1 MNRREFFSTTA
12 GAGIAALATTR
23 FGWAAQTVDP
33 KVDWKKI
40 RQSTLDRIAIMTL
53 NFQSILK
60 VPDTQ
65 DNPSRTLELFDIGEM
80 LADTYGVHKVEFQH
94 YHLASVEPS
103 YFRDLKAK
111 LEKSRSRATQIN
123 LEFSGLNISAPQ
135 NRDRLLAIDL
145 TKMWIDHAVTLGAQR
160 VMINQGQP
168 TPENKVNSIPTL
180 KAMVDYGKSK
190 NIIVSVETRGGG
202 GGGRGRGGQGGPG
215 AQGAAAAQGAQQPA
229 AAPAAGTAAQAP
241 APAPGTAAPAGQAAA
256 AGQTATPAG
265 PPPSGPDT
273 WPLLAEIIK
282 GAGAYSN
289 VDVGGANAPN
299 QEELHRC
306 LKVMFPMTANTMHTR
321 VNTRWDLATAIR
333 YLEGELGYKGLYTI
347 EASNSHEGTRQIYDV
362 VVATLD
368 AKT

>member
-1 MNRREFFSTTA
+1 MNRREFVSTTA
-12 GAGIAALATTR
+12 AGVAGLASSR
-23 FGWAAQTVDP
+23 FGWAAQAVDP
-33 KVDWKKI
+33 KADWKKV

-65 DNPSRTLELFDIGEM
+65 DSPARTLELFDIGEM

-94 YHLASVEPS
+94 YHIASVEPS
-103 YFRDLKAK
+103 YFRDLRSK
-111 LEKSRSRATQIN
+111 LEKSKSRATQIN

-135 NRDRLLAIDL
+135 QRDRLLAIDL

-168 TPENKVNSIPTL
+168 TQENKVHSIPTL
-180 KAMVDYGKSK
+180 KAMADYGRSK

-202 GGGRGRGGQGGPG
+202 GGGRGRGGQAG
-215 AQGAAAAQGAQQPA
+215 QGAA
-229 AAPAAGTAAQAP
+229 
-241 APAPGTAAPAGQAAA
+241 AGQAAA
-256 AGQTATPAG
+256 GTTPAQGAQPPATGTAPAAGAAAAAPGQATATGQAAAPAG
-265 PPPSGPDT
+265 PPLSGPDA

-306 LKVMFPMTANTMHTR
+306 LKMMFPMTANSMHTR
-321 VNTRWDLATAIR
+321 VNTRWDLATVIR

-368 AKT
+368 SKT

>member
-1 MNRREFFSTTA
+1 MNRREFFGTTA
-12 GAGIAALATTR
+12 AGVAGIAASRYA
-23 FGWAAQTVDP
+23 WAAQAGDP
-33 KVDWKKI
+33 KVDWKKV
-40 RQSTLDRIAIMTL
+40 RPATLDRIAIMTL

-65 DNPSRTLELFDIGEM
+65 PGPNRTLELFDIAEM

-111 LEKSRSRATQIN
+111 LEKTKSRATQIN

-135 NRDRLLAIDL
+135 HRDRLLAIDL

-168 TPENKVNSIPTL
+168 TQENKVHSIPTL

-202 GGGRGRGGQGGPG
+202 GGGRGRGGQGR
-215 AQGAAAAQGAQQPA
+215 QGAGAGATAPPAAAQPGAAVPA
-229 AAPAAGTAAQAP
+229 PGATAATPAQAPAAGQ
-241 APAPGTAAPAGQAAA
+241 AAP
-256 AGQTATPAG
+256 PAG
-265 PPPSGPDT
+265 PPSSGPDA
-273 WPLLAEIIK
+273 WPLLAEIII

-289 VDVGGANAPN
+289 VDLGGANAPN

-306 LKVMFPMTANTMHTR
+306 LAMMFPMTANSLHTR
-321 VNTRWDLATAIR
+321 VNTRWDLATAMR

-347 EASNSHEGTRQIYDV
+347 EANGGHEGTRPIYDV
-362 VVATLD
+362 VIATLD
-368 AKT
+368 ART

>member
-1 MNRREFFSTTA
+1 
-12 GAGIAALATTR
+12 
-23 FGWAAQTVDP
+23 
-33 KVDWKKI
+33 
-40 RQSTLDRIAIMTL
+40 
-53 NFQSILK
+53 

-65 DNPSRTLELFDIGEM
+65 DSPNRTLELFDIGEM

-111 LEKSRSRATQIN
+111 LEKTKSRATQIN

-135 NRDRLLAIDL
+135 QRDRLLAIDL

-160 VMINQGQP
+160 VMINQGAP
-168 TPENKVNSIPTL
+168 TQENKVNSIPTL
-180 KAMVDYGKSK
+180 KAMADYGKSK

-202 GGGRGRGGQGGPG
+202 GGGRGRGGQGGQAPGGQAPGGPG
-215 AQGAAAAQGAQQPA
+215 AAGVAAPGAPATATQPAAPPAAGATAATPAPAPATGQA
-229 AAPAAGTAAQAP
+229 AAPA
-241 APAPGTAAPAGQAAA
+241 
-256 AGQTATPAG
+256 QT
-265 PPPSGPDT
+265 PSGPDA

-289 VDVGGANAPN
+289 VDLGGANAPN

-306 LKVMFPMTANTMHTR
+306 LKMMFPMTANSLHTR
-321 VNTRWDLATAIR
+321 VNARWDLATAMR

-347 EASNSHEGTRQIYDV
+347 EANGGHEGTRPIYDV
-362 VVATLD
+362 VIATLD
-368 AKT
+368 TKT

>member
-12 GAGIAALATTR
+12 AGVGALAATR

-33 KVDWKKI
+33 KVDWKKV

-65 DNPSRTLELFDIGEM
+65 DSPNRTLELFDIGEM

-103 YFRDLKAK
+103 YFKDLRSK
-111 LEKSRSRATQIN
+111 LEKSKSRATQIN

-135 NRDRLLAIDL
+135 QRDRLLAIDL

-168 TPENKVNSIPTL
+168 THENKVHSIPTL

-202 GGGRGRGGQGGPG
+202 GGGGRGRGGQGGQGQAAPG
-215 AQGAAAAQGAQQPA
+215 AAPAATAPGTQPA
-229 AAPAAGTAAQAP
+229 AAPAAAP
-241 APAPGTAAPAGQAAA
+241 RRRSERRRLVSPR
-256 AGQTATPAG
+256 
-265 PPPSGPDT
+265 
-273 WPLLAEIIK
+273 
-282 GAGAYSN
+282 
-289 VDVGGANAPN
+289 
-299 QEELHRC
+299 HRR
-306 LKVMFPMTANTMHTR
+306 AR
-321 VNTRWDLATAIR
+321 RR
-333 YLEGELGYKGLYTI
+333 
-347 EASNSHEGTRQIYDV
+347 
-362 VVATLD
+362 
-368 AKT
+368 

>member
-1 MNRREFFSTTA
+1 MNRREFFGTTA
-12 GAGIAALATTR
+12 AGVAGIAASRYA
-23 FGWAAQTVDP
+23 WAAQAGDQ
-33 KVDWKKI
+33 KVDWKKV
-40 RQSTLDRIAIMTL
+40 RPATLDRIAIMTL

-65 DNPSRTLELFDIGEM
+65 PGPNRTLELFDIGEM

-111 LEKSRSRATQIN
+111 LEKTRSRATQIN

-135 NRDRLLAIDL
+135 HRDRLLAIDL

-168 TPENKVNSIPTL
+168 TQENKVHSIPTL

-202 GGGRGRGGQGGPG
+202 GGGRGRGGQGGQG
-215 AQGAAAAQGAQQPA
+215 AGAGAAAPGAPPA
-229 AAPAAGTAAQAP
+229 AAQPGAAVPAPGATAATPAPAPAAGQAP
-241 APAPGTAAPAGQAAA
+241 
-256 AGQTATPAG
+256 PAG
-265 PPPSGPDT
+265 PPSSGPDA

-289 VDVGGANAPN
+289 VDLGGANAPN

-306 LKVMFPMTANTMHTR
+306 LKMMFPMTANSLHTR
-321 VNTRWDLATAIR
+321 VNTRWDLATAMR

-347 EASNSHEGTRQIYDV
+347 EANGGHEGTRPIYDV
-362 VVATLD
+362 VIATLD
-368 AKT
+368 ART

>member
-12 GAGIAALATTR
+12 AGVGALAATR

-33 KVDWKKI
+33 KVDWKKV

-65 DNPSRTLELFDIGEM
+65 DSPNRTLELSDIGEM

-103 YFRDLKAK
+103 YFKDMRGK
-111 LEKSRSRATQIN
+111 LEKSKSRATQIN

-135 NRDRLLAIDL
+135 QRDRLLAIDL
-145 TKMWIDHAVTLGAQR
+145 TKMWVDHAVALGAQR

-168 TPENKVNSIPTL
+168 THENKVHSIPTL

-202 GGGRGRGGQGGPG
+202 GGGGRGRGGQGG
-215 AQGAAAAQGAQQPA
+215 QGQAAPAAAPATTAPGTQPA
-229 AAPAAGTAAQAP
+229 AAPAAGAP
-241 APAPGTAAPAGQAAA
+241 APNAA
-256 AGQTATPAG
+256 AGQPAPPAG
-265 PPPSGPDT
+265 PPPLTGPAAWT
-273 WPLLAEIIK
+273 LLAEIIK

-289 VDVGGANAPN
+289 VDVGGASAAN
-299 QEELHRC
+299 QEELHSC
-306 LKVMFPMTANTMHTR
+306 LKLMFPMTANTMHTR
-321 VNTRWDLATAIR
+321 VNTRWDLATAMR

-347 EASNSHEGTRQIYDV
+347 EASNGHEGTRAIYDV
-362 VVATLD
+362 VIATLD

>member
-1 MNRREFFSTTA
+1 MNRREFFGTTA
-12 GAGIAALATTR
+12 ASVAGIATSRYA
-23 FGWAAQTVDP
+23 WAAQAGDQNA
-33 KVDWKKI
+33 DWKKV
-40 RQSTLDRIAIMTL
+40 RPATLERIAIMTL

-65 DNPSRTLELFDIGEM
+65 DSPNRTLELFDIGEM

-103 YFRDLKAK
+103 YFRDLKAR
-111 LEKSRSRATQIN
+111 LEKTKSRATQIN

-135 NRDRLLAIDL
+135 QRDRLLAIDL

-160 VMINQGQP
+160 VMINQGAP
-168 TPENKVNSIPTL
+168 TQENKVNSIPTL
-180 KAMVDYGKSK
+180 KAMADYGKSK

-202 GGGRGRGGQGGPG
+202 GGGRGRGGQGGQAP
-215 AQGAAAAQGAQQPA
+215 AAPAAAGAAAPGAPATAPQPA
-229 AAPAAGTAAQAP
+229 AAPAAGA
-241 APAPGTAAPAGQAAA
+241 TAAPPAQTPATGQAA
-256 AGQTATPAG
+256 TPAQT
-265 PPPSGPDT
+265 PSGPDA

-289 VDVGGANAPN
+289 VDLGGANAPN

-306 LKVMFPMTANTMHTR
+306 LKMMFPMTANSLHTR
-321 VNTRWDLATAIR
+321 VNTRWDLATAMR

-347 EASNSHEGTRQIYDV
+347 EANGGHEGTRPIYDV
-362 VVATLD
+362 VIATLD

>member
-1 MNRREFFSTTA
+1 MNRREFFSTAA
-12 GAGIAALATTR
+12 GVAALASGR
-23 FGWAAQTVDP
+23 FGWAAQVVDP

-65 DNPSRTLELFDIGEM
+65 DSPNRTLELFDIGQM
-80 LADTYGVHKVEFQH
+80 LADTYGVHKIEFQH
-94 YHLASVEPS
+94 YHLASVEPA
-103 YFRDLKAK
+103 YFRDLRSK
-111 LEKSRSRATQIN
+111 LEKSKSRATQIN

-135 NRDRLLAIDL
+135 HRDRLLAIDL

-168 TPENKVNSIPTL
+168 TQENKVHSIPTL

-190 NIIVSVETRGGG
+190 NIIVSVETRGSGG
-202 GGGRGRGGQGGPG
+202 GGGRGRAGQGGQAAQG
-215 AQGAAAAQGAQQPA
+215 AQGAAAA
-229 AAPAAGTAAQAP
+229 APPQ
-241 APAPGTAAPAGQAAA
+241 GTAAPAAAA
-256 AGQTATPAG
+256 ANPANA
-265 PPPSGPDT
+265 PAAPPSNGPDT

-289 VDVGGANAPN
+289 VDFGGANAPN

-306 LKVMFPMTANTMHTR
+306 LKMMHPMTAGSVHTR
-321 VNTRWDLATAIR
+321 VNTRWDLATVIK

-347 EASNSHEGTRQIYDV
+347 ETGNGHVGTREIYDV

-368 AKT
+368 TKT

>member
-1 MNRREFFSTTA
+1 MNRREFFSTAA
-12 GAGIAALATTR
+12 GVAALASTR
-23 FGWAAQTVDP
+23 YGWAAQAVDP
-33 KVDWKKI
+33 RVDWKKV
-40 RQSTLDRIAIMTL
+40 RQSTRDRIAIMTL

-65 DNPSRTLELFDIGEM
+65 ESPARTLELADIGEM

-103 YFRDLKAK
+103 YFRDLRSR
-111 LEKSRSRATQIN
+111 LEKSKSRATQIN

-135 NRDRLLAIDL
+135 QRDRLLAIDL

-168 TPENKVNSIPTL
+168 TQENKVHSIPTL
-180 KAMVDYGKSK
+180 KAMADYGKSK
-190 NIIVSVETRGGG
+190 NIIVSVETRGS
-202 GGGRGRGGQGGPG
+202 GGGRGRGGQGG
-215 AQGAAAAQGAQQPA
+215 QAQGAQGPAQAAPPGSAVPGAATASPAPASAPA
-229 AAPAAGTAAQAP
+229 AAPGA
-241 APAPGTAAPAGQAAA
+241 AAPT
-256 AGQTATPAG
+256 GQTGAPAG
-265 PPPSGPDT
+265 PPSSGPDT

-289 VDVGGANAPN
+289 VDFGGANAPN
-299 QEELHRC
+299 QDELHRC
-306 LKVMFPMTANTMHTR
+306 LKMMNPMTAGSVHTR
-321 VNTRWDLATAIR
+321 VNTRWDLATVIR

-347 EASNSHEGTRQIYDV
+347 ETGNGHVGTREIYDV

>member
-1 MNRREFFSTTA
+1 MNRREFFSTSAA
-12 GAGIAALATTR
+12 GVAALATTR
-23 FGWAAQTVDP
+23 FGWATQAVDP

-53 NFQSILK
+53 NFDSILK
-60 VPDTQ
+60 VPDRQ
-65 DNPSRTLELFDIGEM
+65 DGPNRTLELFDIGEM

-111 LEKSRSRATQIN
+111 FEKTKSRATQIN

-135 NRDRLLAIDL
+135 HRDRLLAIDL

-168 TPENKVNSIPTL
+168 THENKVHSIPTL
-180 KAMVDYGKSK
+180 KAMADYGKSK

-202 GGGRGRGGQGGPG
+202 GGGGRGRGGQGGQG
-215 AQGAAAAQGAQQPA
+215 AQAGQTAAGAATAQGAQPPATAPAAGAAAA
-229 AAPAAGTAAQAP
+229 TAP
-241 APAPGTAAPAGQAAA
+241 APAQTAAVAGQAAP
-256 AGQTATPAG
+256 PAG
-265 PPPSGPDT
+265 PPLSGPDA

-289 VDVGGANAPN
+289 VDLGGANAPN

-306 LKVMFPMTANTMHTR
+306 LKMMFPMTANSLHTR
-321 VNTRWDLATAIR
+321 VNTRWDLATTMR
-333 YLEGELGYKGLYTI
+333 YLESELGYKGLYTI

>member
-1 MNRREFFSTTA
+1 MNRREFFGTTA
-12 GAGIAALATTR
+12 AGVAGIATSRYA
-23 FGWAAQTVDP
+23 WAAQAGDQ
-33 KVDWKKI
+33 KVDWKKV
-40 RQSTLDRIAIMTL
+40 RPATLDRIAIMTL

-65 DNPSRTLELFDIGEM
+65 DSPNRTLELFDIGEM

-103 YFRDLKAK
+103 YFRDLKAR
-111 LEKSRSRATQIN
+111 LEKTRSRATQIN

-135 NRDRLLAIDL
+135 HRDRLLAIDL
-145 TKMWIDHAVTLGAQR
+145 TKMWIDHAVALGAGR

-168 TPENKVNSIPTL
+168 TQENKVHSIPTL
-180 KAMVDYGKSK
+180 KAMADYGRSK

-202 GGGRGRGGQGGPG
+202 GGGRGRGGQGGQAPAAPG
-215 AQGAAAAQGAQQPA
+215 AAGAAAPGAPSTTPPAAAVPAPGAAAA
-229 AAPAAGTAAQAP
+229 APAQGQA
-241 APAPGTAAPAGQAAA
+241 AAPAGQ
-256 AGQTATPAG
+256 T
-265 PPPSGPDT
+265 PSGPDA

-289 VDVGGANAPN
+289 VDLGGANAPN

-306 LKVMFPMTANTMHTR
+306 LKMMFPMTANSLHTR
-321 VNTRWDLATAIR
+321 VNTRWDLATAMR

-347 EASNSHEGTRQIYDV
+347 EANGGHEGTRPIYDV
-362 VVATLD
+362 VIATLD